1 MERSIILSKEEVKWI
16 LCGTKTSI
24 RRLIPEQP
32 LSRLCYTFAGAENGT
47 WGYPSETAW
56 NYWGD
61 DYRLPKNITKK
72 ELSKRWS
79 PIACVDD
86 ILYVRE
92 PWYNGGSRYMYRA
105 DYSAN
110 EVFYKNGKQVTIK
123 WRPASVMPKDAA
135 RIRLKVKNVS
145 IERLQ
150 DITSDG
156 IRSEGLTSMCTM
168 LGDTEIARAEY
179 KLFWDSTPAAKKY
192 SCPFDKN
199 PFVWVIEFEKM

>member
-72 ELSKRWS
+72 EISKRWS
-79 PIACVDD
+79 PVACVDD

-145 IERLQ
+145 V
-150 DITSDG
+150 
-156 IRSEGLTSMCTM
+156 
-168 LGDTEIARAEY
+168 
-179 KLFWDSTPAAKKY
+179 
-192 SCPFDKN
+192 N
-199 PFVWVIEFEKM
+199 